1 MRTTIDLPDELYR
14 AVKARAALE
23 GVSMRDYMT
32 EALRARR
39 PDTAAKARPVR
50 RKSPFPLIRL
60 KHTKALD
67 LSGFNFDDLLT

>member
-14 AVKARAALE
+14 DVKARAALE
-23 GVSMRDYMT
+23 GVSMRDYMIA
-32 EALRARR
+32 ALRTRR
-39 PDTAAKARPVR
+39 SDAAAKTRPVR

>member
-14 AVKARAALE
+14 DMKARAALE
-23 GVSMRDYMT
+23 GVSMRDYMIA
-32 EALRARR
+32 ALRTRR
-39 PDTAAKARPVR
+39 PDAAAKARPLR

-60 KHTKALD
+60 KHTKSLD